1 MVFNRFRLTVTLLSI
16 LMGVTS
22 FIFVWTLG
30 KDYLI
35 IGKFLIVMLWFVEL
49 LILIR
54 FVNKTNSS
62 LSIFLDDLKSSDFI
76 PKQENADSISKLNLS
91 YNNIIEIVKKARLDQ
106 QTQYLY
112 FQYTL
117 EHISTGIISFKDDRT
132 VDLFNKSA
140 QKILGIEKLE
150 TIDDLNQIS
159 TSLGES
165 LRKVKVGKDQM
176 IHLKNTESEKR
187 VLIRASRFVL
197 MNEEI
202 TLLSLQDIKTELET
216 EEISA
221 WQKLIRVLTHEIMNS
236 IGPMKSITTSTLNLF
251 RKNNITKQAQD
262 INNEIIEDTVLGL
275 QTIQERNNGLMN
287 FVKLYKKLLKVPIPV
302 IHNLNI
308 KELIQ
313 NLEQLFKDDFS
324 NKGINITFTIS
335 NDAEQIYADET
346 LLSQVLINLIKNA
359 IEALENKV
367 DKLIVVNIYLKNKT
381 YYIEVIDNGK
391 GMSEEVKS
399 QIFIPFFTTKE
410 EGDGIG
416 LSLSRQIILAHKG
429 NLIVDSEPNKGSK
442 FTIKI

>member
-35 IGKFLIVMLWFVEL
+35 IGKFLIVMLWFIEL

-62 LSIFLDDLKSSDFI
+62 LSIFLDALKSSDFI

>member
-35 IGKFLIVMLWFVEL
+35 IGKFLIVMLWFIEL

-62 LSIFLDDLKSSDFI
+62 LSIFLDALKSSDFI

-367 DKLIVVNIYLKNKT
+367 DKLIVVNIYIKNKT
-381 YYIEVIDNGK
+381 YYIEVTDNGK